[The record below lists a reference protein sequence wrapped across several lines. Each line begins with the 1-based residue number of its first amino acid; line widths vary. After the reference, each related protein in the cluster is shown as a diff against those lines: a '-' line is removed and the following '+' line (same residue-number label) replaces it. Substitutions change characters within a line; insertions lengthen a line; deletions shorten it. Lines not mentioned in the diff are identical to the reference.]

1 MDTPKKNRIQKCSE
15 FALIAVDVASEALAV
30 FEDQPWSAPAQLG
43 LLALKMVIL
52 MYLKSAP
59 QQPEPEHAE
68 QEHPEPPSNCSSTV
82 HMSEATAAEIT
93 DKSEPD
99 GPTDEQQSHPRES

>member
-1 MDTPKKNRIQKCSE
+1 MPATRGSILGFSWSS
-15 FALIAVDVASEALAV
+15 AGAWALAAGTV
-30 FEDQPWSAPAQLG
+30 SACTLITDIDREKIPQQQQPE
-43 LLALKMVIL
+43 
-52 MYLKSAP
+52 P